1 MAALP
6 FQLPEVEDNATGW
19 GPQGEPSVFAGIP
32 YQPFS
37 KSDKLG
43 KVAAEFT
50 GATNFRRGKQL
61 LKLNVYCRDL
71 LSNRP
76 LRQCVWWGR
85 CFLLPS

>member
-1 MAALP
+1 MKITADGHESVMAALP
-6 FQLPEVEDNATGW
+6 FQLPEVEDNPTGW

-50 GATNFRRGKQL
+50 GATNFRRGTFL
-61 LKLNVYCRDL
+61 FWRLK
-71 LSNRP
+71 
-76 LRQCVWWGR
+76 
-85 CFLLPS
+85 